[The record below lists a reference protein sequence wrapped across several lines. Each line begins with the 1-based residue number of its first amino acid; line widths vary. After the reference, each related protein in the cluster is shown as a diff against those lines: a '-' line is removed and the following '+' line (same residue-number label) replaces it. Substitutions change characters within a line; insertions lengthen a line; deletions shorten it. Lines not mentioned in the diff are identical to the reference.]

1 MKSNNPNMPRINI
14 KDFQAIPNVGKV
26 TAKEFLRLGLNKPMD
41 LVGQN
46 PYQLFDELCV
56 LSQQQLDPCL
66 LDVFISAV
74 NFMEG
79 GAPRKWWEFTQERKS
94 KWNR

>member
-1 MKSNNPNMPRINI
+1 MPRINI